1 MLKNWLLNLKIGY
14 KLALMTTIAVLNLVG
29 MGLVAHYFFNT
40 SRVLAVIFNAERLHT
55 LYFQSG
61 MGNFYR
67 YLQTHDTSDINLAFR
82 QMDRANEM
90 ATLFGKTTE
99 LVNQL
104 NRKQIEEEY
113 FRVIGEA
120 MNYDRDFARI
130 FTSRVLLL
138 YQMGNKGI
146 INSFSIAQKGAANG
160 IHIKNLISQYLQKP
174 DTALLSEIDEAIR
187 LTNLY
192 YTQFAESIDAVSQWA
207 NRILL
212 LGILLITLSLSLVVI
227 FLSRYISGFI
237 TSAIQIITEGF
248 AFISR
253 GNLTRRIEAT
263 SKDEMGQLGRAF
275 NDLQKALNALV
286 EQTRQVAA
294 GDFSVKIEPRS
305 DEDEFS
311 KALIVMIESLAK
323 ADKAAR
329 RDAWFKNG
337 QNELNELLRGDQ
349 TEEELSDKVV
359 AFLARYLNAQAGA
372 VYLLDDSG
380 RELTLRGS
388 YAFVK
393 RKSLSDRF
401 AVGEGIVGQVAKGR
415 QMISITNVPEDYTRI
430 TSATGDTRPRNI
442 VAFPLMHNNQLAG
455 VIELASIEEFDDDR
469 LAFIKAISENIA
481 ISILSS
487 ISRRKLAEL
496 LATTQQQAEELQ
508 TQQEELRVA
517 NEELEEQTRILRERE
532 AELQAQQEELRVIN
546 EELEENT
553 QTLEMQKR
561 EVMQKNAE
569 LAAARDELERK
580 ARELE
585 ITSKYKSEFLANM
598 SHELRTPLN
607 SLLILSNNLLQN
619 KQGNLTPQ
627 QLESIQIIRKSGNDL
642 LNLINEILDLS
653 KIESGKMTLNFEQVR
668 ISQIAENIDKQF
680 HHLAEEKKLGFR
692 VEIAP
697 GTPETLVTDPLR
709 FEQVLRNLLSNA
721 LKFTEKG
728 VVSLRFS
735 LAPKDILYRRPDLK
749 DKSVLQVTVSD
760 TGIGIPKD
768 KQQIIFEAFQQAD
781 GSTSRKYGGTGLG
794 LSISREIVKIFG
806 GEIHLE
812 SEPGRGSTFTVFIP
826 VEMVSAPVVEEPPA
840 GAPIT
845 LPEEPEVIM
854 PVKIDTSKINLE
866 ECRPSLKDDR
876 DNLTTNDR
884 IILVVEDDENFAA
897 ILRDECHEKG
907 FKFLY
912 ACSGEVGLKMA
923 EEYLPD
929 AIILDIRLPGVDGI
943 TVLDHIKRNP
953 DLRHIP
959 VHMMSALEESLDVF
973 QKGAI
978 GYLSKPATPEKMEAA
993 FANIET
999 FVTRKVRELLVVED
1013 NPELAR
1019 QIAEIVGREDVNTEI
1034 AGTGR
1039 RALELLRTRHFDC
1052 VVLDLGL
1059 PDMTGFELL
1068 ETLKKEMPHGTPPI
1082 IIYTGRE
1089 LTREENNKL
1098 KKYAESIIVKGVKSE
1113 ERLLD
1118 ETSLFLHRVVKN
1130 LPKHK
1135 QEVIENLYKKDAA
1148 LAGKKVLIV
1157 DDDMRNLY
1165 ALSIVLDEKGMKIL
1179 EAENG
1184 EVALKML
1191 EENPDVDIVLM
1202 DIMMPVMDGLETI
1215 RRIRKMPGFS
1225 RLPIIALT
1233 AKAMK
1238 DDYDKCLAAG
1248 ASDYLSKPIDID
1260 RLINLMNVWL
1270 YK

>member
-1 MLKNWLLNLKIGY
+1 MLKNWLLNLKIRH
-14 KLALMTTIAVLNLVG
+14 KLALMTAVAVINLAG
-29 MGLVAHYFFNT
+29 MGLIAHYFFNT

-67 YLQTHDTSDINLAFR
+67 YLQTRDTSDLNLAYR
-82 QMDRANEM
+82 QIDRANEM
-90 ATLFGKTTE
+90 AGLFGKTTVLVKQLSTKE
-99 LVNQL
+99 L
-104 NRKQIEEEY
+104 EDEY

-120 MNYDRDFARI
+120 MNNDRDFAAI

-138 YQMGNKGI
+138 YKMNNKGI
-146 INSFSIAQKGAANG
+146 LSSFEIAQKGSDNG
-160 IHIKNLISQYLQKP
+160 IHIKELIKRYIQQP
-174 DTALLSEIDEAIR
+174 DTVLLREIDEGIQ
-187 LTNLY
+187 LTNQY
-192 YTQFAESIDAVSQWA
+192 YRQFAESIDAVSNWA
-207 NRILL
+207 NRLLL
-212 LGILLITLSLSLVVI
+212 LGITAITILLSLVVI
-227 FLSRYISGFI
+227 FLSNYISGFI
-237 TSAIQIITEGF
+237 TSAVRSITEGF
-248 AFISR
+248 AHISR
-253 GNLTRRIEAT
+253 GNLRRRIDVV
-263 SKDEMGQLGRAF
+263 SRDEMGLLGQAF
-275 NDLQKALNALV
+275 NNLQDALSALV

-294 GDFSVKIEPRS
+294 GDFTVKIEPRS
-305 DEDEFS
+305 EEDEFS
-311 KALIVMIESLAK
+311 KSLIVMIESLAR
-323 ADKAAR
+323 ADRAAR
-329 RDAWFKNG
+329 REAWFKNG

-372 VYLLDDSG
+372 VYLLNDSG
-380 RELTLRGS
+380 KDLTLKGS

-393 RKSLSDRF
+393 RKSLNDRF
-401 AVGEGIVGQVAKGR
+401 ALGEGIVGQVAKGR
-415 QMISITNVPEDYTRI
+415 QMISITNIPDDYTRI
-430 TSATGDTRPRNI
+430 TSATGDTKPRNI
-442 VAFPLMHNNQLAG
+442 VAFPLIHNNQLAG
-455 VIELASIEEFDDDR
+455 VIELASIIEFDDDR
-469 LAFIKAISENIA
+469 LAFIEAVAENIA

-653 KIESGKMTLNFEQVR
+653 KIESGKMTLNFEQVN
-668 ISQIAENIDKQF
+668 IHQMADNIDKQF
-680 HHLAEEKKLGFR
+680 RHLAEEKKLNFR
-692 VEIAP
+692 VDVAS
-697 GTPETLVTDPLR
+697 GTPETIITDPLR

-728 VVSLRFS
+728 EVSLQFS
-735 LAPKDILYRRPDLK
+735 LAPREFPFRRQDLK
-749 DKSVLQVTVSD
+749 GKTVLQISVKD
-760 TGIGIPKD
+760 TGIGIPKE

-781 GSTSRKYGGTGLG
+781 GSTSRKFGGTGLG

-812 SEPGRGSTFTVFIP
+812 SEPGKGSTFTVFIP
-826 VEMVSAPVVEEPPA
+826 VENLPTSVPEETTPQA
-840 GAPIT
+840 E
-845 LPEEPEVIM
+845 LSSEPEVIM
-854 PVKIDTSKINLE
+854 PVKIDTSSINLD
-866 ECRPSLKDDR
+866 ECQTSLKDDR
-876 DNLTTNDR
+876 DNLSPNDR

-912 ACSGEVGLKMA
+912 ACTGEVGLKMA
-923 EEYLPD
+923 EVYLPD

-959 VHMMSALEESLDVF
+959 VHMMSALEESLDIF

-1034 AGTGR
+1034 AGTGA
-1039 RALELLRTRHFDC
+1039 RALELLRSRHFDC

-1059 PDMTGFELL
+1059 PDMSGFDLL

-1089 LTREENNKL
+1089 LTREENNRL

-1184 EVALKML
+1184 EVALKIL

-1215 RRIRKMPGFS
+1215 RRIRKMPGLG

-1238 DDYDKCLAAG
+1238 DDYEKCLAAG

>member
-1 MLKNWLLNLKIGY
+1 MLKKWLLNLKIRH
-14 KLALMTTIAVLNLVG
+14 KLSLMTVVAVLNLAG

-40 SRVLAVIFNAERLHT
+40 SRVIAVIFNAERLHT
-55 LYFQSG
+55 LSFQSA

-67 YLQTHDTSDINLAFR
+67 YLQTQDTTDLNHAFK

-90 ATLFGKTTE
+90 ADVFGKTPEFIKQLSKQE
-99 LVNQL
+99 L
-104 NRKQIEEEY
+104 EEVY
-113 FRVIGEA
+113 FRVLGEA
-120 MNYDRDFARI
+120 MNNDRDFARL
-130 FTSRVLLL
+130 FTSRVYLLFSL
-138 YQMGNKGI
+138 GNKGI
-146 INSFSIAQKGAANG
+146 LNSFEIASKGAENG
-160 IHIKNLISQYLQKP
+160 FRIKRMIQVYIQQP
-174 DTALLSEIDEAIR
+174 DPVLLKEIDDAIM
-187 LTNLY
+187 LTNQY
-192 YTQFAESIDAVSQWA
+192 YKEFAQSIEAVSEWA
-207 NRILL
+207 NRLL
-212 LGILLITLSLSLVVI
+212 LVGIILITLLLSMVVI
-227 FLSRYISGFI
+227 FLSNYISGFI
-237 TSAIQIITEGF
+237 TSAVRNITEGF
-248 AFISR
+248 AHISR
-253 GNLTRRIEAT
+253 GNLKRRIDAS
-263 SKDEMGQLGRAF
+263 SKDEMGQLGQAF
-275 NDLQKALNALV
+275 NKLQDALSLLV
-286 EQTRQVAA
+286 DQTRQVAS
-294 GDFSVKIEPRS
+294 GDFTVKIEPRS
-305 DEDEFS
+305 EEDEFS
-311 KALIVMIESLAK
+311 KSLIVMIESLSR

-329 RDAWFKNG
+329 REAWFKNG
-337 QNELNELLRGDQ
+337 QNEINELLRGDQ
-349 TEEELSDKVV
+349 TEEEISDKVV
-359 AFLARYLNAQAGA
+359 AFLARYLNAQSGA
-372 VYLLDDSG
+372 VYLLGDSG
-380 RELTLRGS
+380 RELILKGS

-401 AVGEGIVGQVAKGR
+401 AIGEGIVGQVAKSR
-415 QMISITNVPEDYTRI
+415 KMISITNLPEDYTRI
-430 TSATGDTRPRNI
+430 TSATGDTKPRNV
-442 VAFPLMHNNQLAG
+442 VAFPLLHNNQLAG

-469 LAFIKAISENIA
+469 LAFIETVAENIA

-517 NEELEEQTRILRERE
+517 NEELEEQTRVLRERE

-546 EELEENT
+546 EELEANT
-553 QTLEMQKR
+553 QYLEMQKR

-627 QLESIQIIRKSGNDL
+627 QLESVQIIRKSGNDL

-653 KIESGKMTLNFEQVR
+653 KIESGKMTLNFEQVDIR
-668 ISQIAENIDKQF
+668 QIADNIDKQF
-680 HHLAEEKKLGFR
+680 RHLAEEKKLNFK
-692 VEIAP
+692 VEIEP
-697 GTPETLVTDPLR
+697 GTPESLITDPLR

-721 LKFTEKG
+721 IKFTDKG
-728 VVSLRFS
+728 QVAILFS
-735 LAPKDILYRRPDLK
+735 LAPANFSYRRQDLRG
-749 DKSVLQVTVSD
+749 KSVLQISVAD
-760 TGIGIPKD
+760 TGIGIPKE

-781 GSTSRKYGGTGLG
+781 GSTSRKFGGTGLG

-812 SEPGRGSTFTVFIP
+812 SEPGKGSTFSVFIP
-826 VEMVSAPVVEEPPA
+826 IETMPAPSVGETIEPN
-840 GAPIT
+840 I

-854 PVKIDTSKINLE
+854 PVKIDTSSINLD
-866 ECRPSLKDDR
+866 ECRSALNDDR
-876 DNLTTNDR
+876 DNLSPNDR

-912 ACSGEVGLKMA
+912 ACTGEIGLKMA
-923 EEYLPD
+923 EVYLPD
-929 AIILDIRLPGVDGI
+929 AIILDIRLPGADGI

-959 VHMMSALEESLDVF
+959 VHMMSALEESLDIF

-1013 NPELAR
+1013 NPELAK
-1019 QIAEIVGREDVNTEI
+1019 QIADIVGREDVNTVI
-1034 AGTGR
+1034 AGTGKH
-1039 RALELLRTRHFDC
+1039 ALELLRTQHFDC

-1059 PDMTGFELL
+1059 PDMTGFDLL

-1098 KKYAESIIVKGVKSE
+1098 RKYAESIIVKGVKSE

-1130 LPKHK
+1130 LPKNK

-1184 EVALKML
+1184 EVALKTL
-1191 EENPDVDIVLM
+1191 EENPDIDIVLM

-1215 RRIRKMPGFS
+1215 RRIRRMPGFG

>member
-1 MLKNWLLNLKIGY
+1 MLKNWLLNLRIRH
-14 KLALMTTIAVLNLVG
+14 KLALMTAIAVINLVG
-29 MGLVAHYFFNT
+29 MGWIAYYFFNT
-40 SRVLAVIFNAERLHT
+40 SRVVGVIFNAERLHT

-67 YLQTHDTSDINLAFR
+67 YLQTQDTADLNTAFR
-82 QMDRANEM
+82 QIDRANEM
-90 ATLFGKTTE
+90 AELFGNTSE
-99 LVNQL
+99 LVGRLTRQQL
-104 NRKQIEEEY
+104 EEEY
-113 FRVIGEA
+113 FRVLGEA
-120 MNYDRDFARI
+120 MANDRDFAQL
-130 FTSRVLLL
+130 FTSRVTLL
-138 YQMGNKGI
+138 YSIKNKGI
-146 INSFSIAQKGAANG
+146 VNSFDIARKGADNG
-160 IHIKNLISQYLQKP
+160 VRVRKLIQAYITQPEPILMREINEAIHYTNQLYAEFARS
-174 DTALLSEIDEAIR
+174 IDEVAR
-187 LTNLY
+187 
-192 YTQFAESIDAVSQWA
+192 WA
-207 NRILL
+207 NRLL
-212 LGILLITLSLSLVVI
+212 LVGIALITLTLSIIVI
-227 FLSRYISGFI
+227 LLSNYISGFI
-237 TSAIQIITEGF
+237 ITAVTQITQGF
-248 AFISR
+248 SYISK
-253 GNLTRRIEAT
+253 GNLLRRIKVN
-263 SKDEMGQLGRAF
+263 SKDELGQLGKAF
-275 NDLQKALNALV
+275 NELQDALSSLV
-286 EQTRQVAA
+286 DQTRQVAA
-294 GDFSVKIEPRS
+294 GDFTVKIMPRS
-305 DEDEFS
+305 EEDEFS
-311 KALIVMIESLAK
+311 KSLIVMIESLAR

-329 RDAWFKNG
+329 REAWFKNG

-359 AFLARYLNAQAGA
+359 AFLCRYLNAQAGA
-372 VYLLDDSG
+372 VYIVDDSG
-380 RELTLRGS
+380 RTLTLRGS
-388 YAFVK
+388 YAFTK
-393 RKSLSDRF
+393 RKSLSDQF
-401 AVGEGIVGQVAKGR
+401 SLGEGIVGQVAKGK
-415 QMISITNVPEDYTRI
+415 QMISITNIPDDYTRI
-430 TSATGDTRPRNI
+430 TSATGDTKPRNI
-442 VAFPLMHNNQLAG
+442 VAFPLVHNNQLAG
-455 VIELASIEEFDDDR
+455 VIELASIEEFNDDK
-469 LAFIKAISENIA
+469 LAFIEAVTENIA
-481 ISILSS
+481 ISIISS
-487 ISRRKLAEL
+487 VSRRKLAQL

-553 QTLEMQKR
+553 QTLEVQKR

-619 KQGNLTPQ
+619 KQGNLTTQ
-627 QLESIQIIRKSGNDL
+627 QLEAIQIIRKSGNDL

-653 KIESGKMTLNFEQVR
+653 KIESGKMTLNFEQVSIR
-668 ISQIAENIDKQF
+668 QIADNMDKQF
-680 HHLAEEKKLGFR
+680 RHLADEKQLKFS
-692 VEIAP
+692 VEVDP
-697 GTPETLVTDPLR
+697 STPESIVTDPLR
-709 FEQVLRNLLSNA
+709 FEQVIRNLLSNA

-728 VVSLRFS
+728 EVSLKFS
-735 LAPKDILYRRPDLK
+735 LAPQHIKYRRQDLK
-749 DKSVLQVTVSD
+749 GKRVLQVWVSD
-760 TGIGIPKD
+760 TGIGIPKE

-781 GSTSRKYGGTGLG
+781 GSTSRKFGGTGLG

-806 GEIHLE
+806 GEIQLE
-812 SEPGRGSTFTVFIP
+812 SEPGKGSTFRVFIP
-826 VEMVSAPVVEEPPA
+826 IEYVSQQESTETAQSV
-840 GAPIT
+840 T
-845 LPEEPEVIM
+845 LPAEPEIIL
-854 PVKIDTSKINLE
+854 PVKIDTSKINLD
-866 ECRPSLKDDR
+866 ECQTQLKDDR
-876 DNLTTNDR
+876 DNLSPNDR
-884 IILVVEDDENFAA
+884 MILVVEDDENFAA
-897 ILRDECHEKG
+897 ILKEECHEKG

-912 ACSGEVGLKMA
+912 ACTGELGLKMA
-923 EEYLPD
+923 EVYLPD
-929 AIILDIRLPGVDGI
+929 AIILDIRLPGIDGI

-959 VHMMSALEESLDVF
+959 VHMMSALEESLDIF

-978 GYLSKPATPEKMEAA
+978 GFLSKPATPEKMEAA

-1013 NPELAR
+1013 NPELAK

-1034 AGTGR
+1034 AGTGAK
-1039 RALELLRTRHFDC
+1039 ALELLRSRHFDC

-1059 PDMTGFELL
+1059 PDMTGFDLL
-1068 ETLKKEMPHGTPPI
+1068 ETLKKEIPHGTPPI

-1089 LTREENNKL
+1089 LTREENNRL

-1130 LPKHK
+1130 LPKQK

-1184 EVALKML
+1184 EVALKIL
-1191 EENPDVDIVLM
+1191 EEQPDVDIVLM

-1215 RRIRKMPGFS
+1215 RRIRKMPGLG